1 MFTRPEDYF
10 GYWLFYTS
18 QVAAYAFAETLK
30 ACCIEHQK
38 PYVVT
43 PAHWYILA
51 SLIRQDG
58 ITIGTLSKAA
68 HADAPTT
75 TGVVKRMEQSGL
87 VERKHDKEDRR
98 VVKVYIT
105 DEGRDIMQ
113 YLPSAVLAANE
124 HMMNGF
130 TDAERNELI
139 ATMQKILVNLSE
151 PGSSVENRFGS
162 MPPVLFRSEHSCQ
175 EANSPRE
182 TLGKEETI

>member
-1 MFTRPEDYF
+1 MLIRPEDYF

-18 QVAAYAFAETLK
+18 QVVAYAFAETLK

-38 PYVVT
+38 PYIVT
-43 PAHWYILA
+43 PAHWGILA
-51 SLIRQDG
+51 RLVWQDG
-58 ITIGTLSKAA
+58 MTIGTLSKAI

-75 TGVVKRMEQSGL
+75 TGIIKRMEQNGL
-87 VERKHDKEDRR
+87 VKRKHDEEDRR

-124 HMMNGF
+124 RMMNGF

-139 ATMQKILVNLSE
+139 ATMQKILVNFSE

-162 MPPVLFRSEHSCQ
+162 MPVLFRSEYSCQ
-175 EANSPRE
+175 EEKGLRE
-182 TLGKEETI
+182 TPGKEETV